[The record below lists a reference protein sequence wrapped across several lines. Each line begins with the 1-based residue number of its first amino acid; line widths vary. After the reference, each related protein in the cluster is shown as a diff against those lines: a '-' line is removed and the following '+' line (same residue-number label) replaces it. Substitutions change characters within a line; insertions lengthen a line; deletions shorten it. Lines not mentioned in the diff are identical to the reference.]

1 MNRPQTRTSD
11 PSNVL
16 TTYFRQIKDDALL
29 TSAEEQ
35 ALARSIAAGDRDA
48 RARLIQANLKLVVN
62 IARGYMG
69 RGLSMEDLI
78 GEGNLGLIRAAEEF
92 DPSFGTRFST
102 YASYWIKMAIR
113 DGLTNSSSTIRL
125 PAHIVKLMA
134 KWRKAERE
142 LCREFGFAPTA
153 EQVAVTL
160 GLTDS
165 QLEMIEQAKRARGI
179 QMEAGGGDDAGAWS
193 PDELADAQGMPGA
206 SLEADDERQGL
217 MRRLARLD
225 ERERAVVVLRFGL
238 EGEAPLTLREVGQ
251 RVGLTREWV
260 RKIETRAVRKLG
272 NRSTSEAATAA
283 QAAPRRNAAAHRVSA
298 HSRRSA

>member
-1 MNRPQTRTSD
+1 MNGLQARNSD
-11 PSNVL
+11 PSNL
-16 TTYFRQIKDDALL
+16 LSTYFREIKDGSLL

-35 ALARSIAAGDRDA
+35 SLARSIAAGDRDA
-48 RARLIQANLKLVVN
+48 RTRLIQSNLKLVVK
-62 IARGYMG
+62 IARDYMG

-78 GEGNLGLIRAAEEF
+78 GEGNVGLIRAAEEF

-113 DGLTNSSSTIRL
+113 EGLTNTSSTIRL

-134 KWRKAERE
+134 KWRKTERE

-153 EQVAVTL
+153 EQVAVVL

-165 QLEMIEQAKRARGI
+165 QLEMIEQAKRARSM
-179 QMEAGGGDDAGAWS
+179 QMEAGGGDDEGGWS
-193 PDELADAQGMPGA
+193 PDELADAQGMPGT
-206 SLEADDERQGL
+206 SLEADDERQVL
-217 MRRLARLD
+217 MRRLATLD

-272 NRSTSEAATAA
+272 HSTTAEATS
-283 QAAPRRNAAAHRVSA
+283 RTSKSA
-298 HSRRSA
+298 

>member
-1 MNRPQTRTSD
+1 MNRPQTRNSD

-35 ALARSIAAGDRDA
+35 SLARSIAAGDADA
-48 RARLIQANLKLVVN
+48 RATLIRSNLKLGVK
-62 IARGYMG
+62 IARDYMG
-69 RGLSMEDLI
+69 KGLSMEDLI

-134 KWRKAERE
+134 KWRKAERQ

-165 QLEMIEQAKRARGI
+165 QLEMIEQARRARGM
-179 QMEAGGGDDAGAWS
+179 QMEAGGGDEDGSWS
-193 PDELADAQGMPGA
+193 PDELADTHAVAGD
-206 SLEADDERQGL
+206 SLEADDERQVL
-217 MRRLARLD
+217 RRRLGELD

-260 RKIETRAVRKLG
+260 RKIEARAIRKLG
-272 NRSTSEAATAA
+272 HSTTAGAT
-283 QAAPRRNAAAHRVSA
+283 
-298 HSRRSA
+298 SRTSRSA

>member
-1 MNRPQTRTSD
+1 MNRPQTRNSD

-16 TTYFRQIKDDALL
+16 TTYFRQIKDDSLL
-29 TSAEEQ
+29 TAAEEQ
-35 ALARSIAAGDRDA
+35 SLARSIAAGDADA
-48 RARLIQANLKLVVN
+48 RARLIGVKLVVK
-62 IARGYMG
+62 IARDYMG
-69 RGLSMEDLI
+69 KGLGMDDLI

-92 DPSFGTRFST
+92 DPSFGARFST
-102 YASYWIKMAIR
+102 YAGYWIKMAIR

-125 PAHIVKLMA
+125 PAHIVKLLA
-134 KWRKAERE
+134 KWRQVERR

-165 QLEMIEQAKRARGI
+165 QLEMIEQARRARGM
-179 QMEAGGGDDAGAWS
+179 QTEAGGGDDEGSWS
-193 PDELADAQGMPGA
+193 PDEHADAHGMPGA

-217 MRRLARLD
+217 MRRLATLED
-225 ERERAVVVLRFGL
+225 RERSVVVLRFGL

-260 RKIETRAVRKLG
+260 RKLEVRALRKLG
-272 NRSTSEAATAA
+272 HTTPADATSPARKFA
-283 QAAPRRNAAAHRVSA
+283 
-298 HSRRSA
+298 

>member
-1 MNRPQTRTSD
+1 MTRLQTRNSD
-11 PSNVL
+11 PSN
-16 TTYFRQIKDDALL
+16 LL
-29 TSAEEQ
+29 STLLPRDQGRCAPDVGRGAVAGPVDRRGGRATPGPGSS
-35 ALARSIAAGDRDA
+35 RS
-48 RARLIQANLKLVVN
+48 NLKLVVK
-62 IARGYMG
+62 IARDYMG

-78 GEGNLGLIRAAEEF
+78 GEGNVGLIRAAEEF

-113 DGLTNSSSTIRL
+113 EGLTNTSSTIRL

-153 EQVAVTL
+153 EQVAVVL

-165 QLEMIEQAKRARGI
+165 QLEMIEQARRARSI
-179 QMEAGGGDDAGAWS
+179 QVEAGGGDDEGAWS
-193 PDELADAQGMPGA
+193 PDELADGHGMPGT

-217 MRRLARLD
+217 MRRLATLD

-272 NRSTSEAATAA
+272 HSTTAEATS
-283 QAAPRRNAAAHRVSA
+283 RTSKSA
-298 HSRRSA
+298 

>member
-1 MNRPQTRTSD
+1 
-11 PSNVL
+11 
-16 TTYFRQIKDDALL
+16 
-29 TSAEEQ
+29 
-35 ALARSIAAGDRDA
+35 
-48 RARLIQANLKLVVN
+48 
-62 IARGYMG
+62 MG

-134 KWRKAERE
+134 KWRKAERQ

-153 EQVAVTL
+153 EQVAVAL

-165 QLEMIEQAKRARGI
+165 QLEMIEQARRARGM
-179 QMEAGGGDDAGAWS
+179 QMEAGGGDDDGAWS
-193 PDELADAQGMPGA
+193 PDELADGHGMAGD
-206 SLEADDERQGL
+206 SLEADDERQVL
-217 MRRLARLD
+217 RRRLAELD

-238 EGEAPLTLREVGQ
+238 EGEAPLTLREVGE

-260 RKIETRAVRKLG
+260 RKIEARAIRKLG
-272 NRSTSEAATAA
+272 HSTTAAATSPH
-283 QAAPRRNAAAHRVSA
+283 QEVRL
-298 HSRRSA
+298 SRSSPA

>member
-1 MNRPQTRTSD
+1 MNRLQTRNSD
-11 PSNVL
+11 PANLLS
-16 TTYFRQIKDDALL
+16 TYFREIKDGSLL

-35 ALARSIAAGDRDA
+35 SLARSIAAGDRDA
-48 RARLIQANLKLVVN
+48 RTQLIQANLKLVVK
-62 IARGYMG
+62 IARDYMG

-78 GEGNLGLIRAAEEF
+78 GEGNVGLIRAAEEF

-113 DGLTNSSSTIRL
+113 EGLTNTSSTIRL

-134 KWRKAERE
+134 KWRKTERE

-153 EQVAVTL
+153 EQIAVVL
-160 GLTDS
+160 GLTNS
-165 QLEMIEQAKRARGI
+165 QLEMIEQAKRARSI
-179 QMEAGGGDDAGAWS
+179 QMEAGGGDDDGAWS
-193 PDELADAQGMPGA
+193 PDELADAQGMPGT
-206 SLEADDERQGL
+206 SLEADDERQIL
-217 MRRLARLD
+217 MRRLATLD

-272 NRSTSEAATAA
+272 HSTTAEAT
-283 QAAPRRNAAAHRVSA
+283 
-298 HSRRSA
+298 SRTSKCA

>member
-1 MNRPQTRTSD
+1 MNRLQTRNSD

-16 TTYFRQIKDDALL
+16 STYFREIKDDSLL

-35 ALARSIAAGDRDA
+35 SLARSIAAGDSHA
-48 RARLIQANLKLVVN
+48 RARLIQANLKLVVK
-62 IARGYMG
+62 IARDYMG

-78 GEGNLGLIRAAEEF
+78 GEGNVGLIRAAEEF

-102 YASYWIKMAIR
+102 YASYWIKMGIR
-113 DGLTNSSSTIRL
+113 EGLTNTSSTIRL

-134 KWRKAERE
+134 KWRKTERE

-153 EQVAVTL
+153 EQVAVVL

-165 QLEMIEQAKRARGI
+165 QLEMIEQAKRARSI
-179 QMEAGGGDDAGAWS
+179 QMEAGGGDDEGAWS
-193 PDELADAQGMPGA
+193 PDELADAQGMPGT
-206 SLEADDERQGL
+206 SLEADDERQIL
-217 MRRLARLD
+217 MRRLATLD

-238 EGEAPLTLREVGQ
+238 EGEAPLTLREVGR

-272 NRSTSEAATAA
+272 HSTTDEAT
-283 QAAPRRNAAAHRVSA
+283 PRTRKSA
-298 HSRRSA
+298 

>member
-1 MNRPQTRTSD
+1 MNRLQTRNSE
-11 PSNVL
+11 PSNL
-16 TTYFRQIKDDALL
+16 LSTYFREIKDGALL
-29 TSAEEQ
+29 TLAEEQ
-35 ALARSIAAGDRDA
+35 SLARSIAAGDRDA
-48 RARLIQANLKLVVN
+48 RTRLIQANLKLVVK
-62 IARGYMG
+62 IARDYMG

-78 GEGNLGLIRAAEEF
+78 GEGNVGLIRAAEEF

-102 YASYWIKMAIR
+102 YASYWIKMGIR
-113 DGLTNSSSTIRL
+113 EGLTNTSSTIRL

-153 EQVAVTL
+153 EQVAVVL

-165 QLEMIEQAKRARGI
+165 QLEMIEQAKRARSM
-179 QMEAGGGDDAGAWS
+179 QMEAGGGDDEGAWS
-193 PDELADAQGMPGA
+193 PDEHADTHGMPGA
-206 SLEADDERQGL
+206 SLEADDERQAL
-217 MRRLARLD
+217 MQRLATLE

-260 RKIETRAVRKLG
+260 RKIETRAIRKLG
-272 NRSTSEAATAA
+272 LSSTAEESSRSSK
-283 QAAPRRNAAAHRVSA
+283 SA
-298 HSRRSA
+298 

>member
-1 MNRPQTRTSD
+1 MNHLQTRNSD
-11 PSNVL
+11 PSNL
-16 TTYFRQIKDDALL
+16 LRTYFREIKDEALL

-35 ALARSIAAGDRDA
+35 SLARSIAAGDRDA
-48 RARLIQANLKLVVN
+48 RTQLIEANLKLVVK
-62 IARGYMG
+62 IARDYMG

-78 GEGNLGLIRAAEEF
+78 GEGNVGLIRAAEEF

-113 DGLTNSSSTIRL
+113 EGLTNTSSTIRL

-153 EQVAVTL
+153 EQVALVL

-165 QLEMIEQAKRARGI
+165 QLEMIEQAKRARSI
-179 QMEAGGGDDAGAWS
+179 QMEAGGGDDEGAWS
-193 PDELADAQGMPGA
+193 PDEFADTHGMPGA
-206 SLEADDERQGL
+206 SLEADDERQIL
-217 MRRLARLD
+217 MRRLATLD

-260 RKIETRAVRKLG
+260 RKLETRAVRKLG
-272 NRSTSEAATAA
+272 HSTTAEAT
-283 QAAPRRNAAAHRVSA
+283 
-298 HSRRSA
+298 SRTSKCA

>member
-1 MNRPQTRTSD
+1 MTRLQTRHSD

-16 TTYFRQIKDDALL
+16 STYFREIKDDALL
-29 TSAEEQ
+29 TAAEEQ
-35 ALARSIAAGDRDA
+35 SLARSIAAGDRDA
-48 RARLIQANLKLVVN
+48 RARLIQANLKLVVK
-62 IARGYMG
+62 IARDYMG

-92 DPSFGTRFST
+92 DPSFGVRFST

-134 KWRKAERE
+134 KWRKIERE

-165 QLEMIEQAKRARGI
+165 QLEMIEQAKRARGM
-179 QMEAGGGDDAGAWS
+179 QMEAGGGDEDGGWS
-193 PDELADAQGMPGA
+193 PDELADGHGMAGA

-217 MRRLARLD
+217 MRRLAELE

-260 RKIETRAVRKLG
+260 RKIETRAIRKLG
-272 NRSTSEAATAA
+272 HSTTAEATS
-283 QAAPRRNAAAHRVSA
+283 RTSKSA
-298 HSRRSA
+298 